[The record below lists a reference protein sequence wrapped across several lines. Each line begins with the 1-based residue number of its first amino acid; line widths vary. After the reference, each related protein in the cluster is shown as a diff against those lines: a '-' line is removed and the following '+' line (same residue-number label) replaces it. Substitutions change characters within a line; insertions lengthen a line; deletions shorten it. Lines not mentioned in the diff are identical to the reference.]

1 MGSNRSVQFQLFSSI
16 GSSHPAPPPHLLVV
30 DAGAPLAG
38 DVGFFVAGV
47 VRSLAPLFIA
57 KMTTSRSERSGSNT
71 VNFMPAFGWNA
82 VCLPGFQSFISAASA
97 FENRQLGRRDP
108 INCG

>member
-1 MGSNRSVQFQLFSSI
+1 M
-16 GSSHPAPPPHLLVV
+16 VV

-71 VNFMPAFGWNA
+71 VNFTPAFGWNA
-82 VCLPGFQSFISAASA
+82 VCLTGF
-97 FENRQLGRRDP
+97 RRSKIGSGGVDTQILP
-108 INCG
+108 TIEMELV